1 MATAHHI
8 SSMDFFWGG
17 ERGGLEEFYLRNL
30 AVLSSTLGLKHEE
43 A

>member
-8 SSMDFFWGG
+8 SSMDFLGG
-17 ERGGLEEFYLRNL
+17 KGRAGR
-30 AVLSSTLGLKHEE
+30 VLFKELSCSKQHIRFE